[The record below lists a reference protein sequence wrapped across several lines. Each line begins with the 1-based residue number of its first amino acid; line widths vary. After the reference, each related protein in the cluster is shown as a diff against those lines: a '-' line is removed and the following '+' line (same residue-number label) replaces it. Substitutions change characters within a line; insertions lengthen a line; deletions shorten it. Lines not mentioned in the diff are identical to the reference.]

1 MSKQILSDLDF
12 NSAARIL
19 NLPDPTLAQHPA
31 TKAYV
36 DSAVEGLA
44 WKGSVRVATV
54 ASITLSGPGATID
67 GVAMAANDRVLVKD
81 QSTAS
86 QNGIYVWSG
95 AATPMT
101 RAADAN
107 TFPELEQAIIT
118 VEEGTSAGA
127 AFRQSAV
134 NGTID
139 SSAVN
144 WTNFG
149 TSAPA
154 ATESVAGIAEI
165 ATQGEADTGT
175 DDQRIV
181 TPLKMAN
188 WAGRKRKHTQN
199 FGDGSATSYNIDHN
213 FNTREVHVEVYRN
226 SGSYDT
232 VLCDVTRP
240 SVNRVTLAFAAA
252 PASNAFTVVVIG

>member
-1 MSKQILSDLDF
+1 MAIRQLANLDF
-12 NSAARIL
+12 ENVARIQ
-19 NLPDPTLAQHPA
+19 NLPDAVSAQEPA
-31 TKAYV
+31 TKAQL
-36 DSAVEGLA
+36 DSAVQGLA
-44 WKGSVRVATV
+44 WKDNVRVKTQ
-54 ASITLSGPGATID
+54 SNTNLSSPGATID
-67 GVAMAANDRVLVKD
+67 GITMAADDRVLVGS
-81 QSTAS
+81 QTA
-86 QNGIYVWSG
+86 QTENGIYIWNG
-95 AATPMT
+95 AATPAT
-101 RAADAN
+101 RASDAN
-107 TFPELEQAIIT
+107 TFAELEQAVVT

-127 AFRQSAV
+127 SFRQSAV

-149 TSAPA
+149 TSAAA